1 MTRLKRPSA
10 AGLRAKEVSILKKP
24 YKKGRSMDLAHIFL
38 RYFFET
44 EYLHFGY
51 WDGLEPKFSNLKSAQ
66 ELYADNLQ
74 KMIPA
79 GVRSILEVGC
89 GSGEMAKKLLGS
101 GFQVDVVSPPSIMTQ
116 LAQEKLDGKVRF
128 SECLF
133 EDFESDKRYDL
144 VLFSESFQFVNL
156 ETAIR
161 KAARYGRYALI
172 ADVFKK
178 DVAEKSPIGGG
189 HSYSDFT
196 RLVRENNVK
205 IVTDQDVTRAIAPQF
220 DLEADVMQG
229 FVKPLVSVLERM
241 YQTSGFMMRSLVK
254 MFLFFNKK
262 GLRKFREK
270 HFENSGRRNGKAFEK
285 FKYYRFILL
294 ESPAGS

>member
-1 MTRLKRPSA
+1 
-10 AGLRAKEVSILKKP
+10 
-24 YKKGRSMDLAHIFL
+24 MDLAHIFL

-51 WDGLEPKFSNLKSAQ
+51 WDKLEPKFANLKSAQ

-74 KMIPA
+74 HTIPA
-79 GVRSILEVGC
+79 GVRTILEVGC

-101 GFQVDVVSPPSIMTQ
+101 GYQVDVVSPPSIMTS
-116 LAQEKLDGKVRF
+116 LAQEKLDGRVHF

-133 EDFESDKRYDL
+133 EDYESDKRYDL

-161 KAARYGRYALI
+161 KASQYGRYILI

-189 HSYSDFT
+189 HPYSNFL
-196 RLVRENNVK
+196 RIVREHNVAV
-205 IVTDQDVTRAIAPQF
+205 VTDRDVTREIAPQF
-220 DLEADVMQG
+220 DLEADVMQR
-229 FVKPLVSVLERM
+229 FVKPFVSVLERM
-241 YQTSGFMMRSLVK
+241 YRTSGFLMRSIVR

-262 GLRKFREK
+262 GLRKLREK

-294 ESPAGS
+294 ESAQRTA

>member
-1 MTRLKRPSA
+1 
-10 AGLRAKEVSILKKP
+10 
-24 YKKGRSMDLAHIFL
+24 MDLAHIFL

-51 WDGLEPKFSNLKSAQ
+51 WDKLEPKFANLKAAQ
-66 ELYADNLQ
+66 LLYADNLQ

-79 GVRSILEVGC
+79 GVKTILEVGC
-89 GSGEMAKKLLGS
+89 GSGEMAKKLLGA
-101 GFQVDVVSPPSIMTQ
+101 GYQVDVVSPPSIMTS

-133 EDFESDKRYDL
+133 EDYDSDKRYDL

-161 KAARYGRYALI
+161 KASQYGKYILI

-189 HSYSDFT
+189 HSYADFV
-196 RLVRENNVK
+196 RLVKDNKVAVVEDR
-205 IVTDQDVTRAIAPQF
+205 DVTREIAPQF
-220 DLEADVMQG
+220 DLETDVMQG
-229 FVKPLVSVLERM
+229 FVKPFVSVLDRM
-241 YQTSGFMMRSLVK
+241 YRNSGFLMRSLVG
-254 MFLFFNKK
+254 MFIFFNRK
-262 GLRKFREK
+262 GLRKLREK
-270 HFENSGRRNGKAFEK
+270 HFENSGRRNGTAFEK
-285 FKYYRFILL
+285 FK
-294 ESPAGS
+294 